1 MTFHTIRLEL
11 ARDHDNPEGNAA
23 RGYRFTAPLDKNA
36 RLDGAAWARDPARAT
51 VTRFWDGE
59 LTELGYLVRR
69 TDGEWVFDYD
79 PEDEDDDEPGYR
91 FGAHR
96 FAVGEYV
103 SIREHD
109 GVTRTFRI
117 ASAEP
122 TA

>member
-11 ARDHDNPEGNAA
+11 ARDRDNPEGNAA
-23 RGYRFTAPLDKNA
+23 RGYRFAAPLDA
-36 RLDGAAWARDPARAT
+36 AGRLDVDAWRRDPSRAT

-59 LTELGYLVRR
+59 LTELGHLVRR
-69 TDGEWVFDYD
+69 DDGEWVFDYD
-79 PEDEDDDEPGYR
+79 PDDEDDDELGYR
-91 FGAHR
+91 LGTHR

-117 ASAEP
+117 VDTKPAD
-122 TA
+122 